1 MKVPIPKKLG
11 KEPLI
16 DTIFELRFDSVVP
29 VSSVLPGILFNKLP
43 GTKEIVKLPAAQ
55 LPEQLRATDP
65 NLQFAPLTSISCGNF
80 VYLISDRSL
89 AVACK
94 MPYPGWTAFKAAIL
108 DAMKHLEAAKIVSS
122 VKRCGL
128 KYVDL
133 IPSKSITDK
142 ASLVN
147 LTLTVGEHTL
157 KGETFQIRVEI
168 PKKDIINVVQ
178 IVSSAEVMASNGSKK
193 EGLIIDIDSIVNIN
207 SSDMK
212 TILKG
217 LSKSLSILH
226 DVNTQLFFDCL
237 KPETIAALEPIY
249 E

>member
-1 MKVPIPKKLG
+1 MKMPMPKKLK

-16 DTIFELRFDSVVP
+16 DTVFELRFTSVLP
-29 VSSVLPGILFNKLP
+29 ASSILPGILFNKLS
-43 GTKEIVKLPAAQ
+43 GAKNIEKLPAAQ
-55 LPEQLRATDP
+55 LPEQLRSADP
-65 NLQFAPLTSISCGNF
+65 NLRFAPLTRIECGNF

-108 DAMKHLEAAKIVSS
+108 VAMKHLETAKIVSS
-122 VKRCGL
+122 VNRYGL

-133 IPSKSITDK
+133 IPSKSMTDK

-147 LTLTVGEHTL
+147 LSLTVGEHTL
-157 KGETFQIRVEI
+157 RGETFQIRVEI

-178 IVSSAEVMASNGSKK
+178 IVSNAEFKPFNATKK
-193 EGLIIDIDSIVNIN
+193 EGLIIDIDSIVNVKDL
-207 SSDMK
+207 DMK
-212 TILKG
+212 NILKG

-226 DVNTQLFFDCL
+226 DINVKLFFDCL